1 MSTAR
6 ILVINDDP
14 IQLKST
20 SSILEGTGHAVR
32 SYLDASEALAG
43 LTGRDAGVDLFVVD
57 LHMPGIDGWK
67 LCRLLRSPD
76 FPQFNQTPILIVSAT
91 FSGDDVERIT
101 RELGADAFLQVPF
114 TSQELVDFAGSLLV
128 GEKPHKAPVALVVED
143 DEAVMRALV
152 RALETYGYDPRQ
164 AATVEEASVIWS
176 RERVD
181 IALLDYHLP
190 DGTCEALLDRFQT
203 PDSSTVAL
211 VMTGDSDPGLPVRL
225 LARGAD
231 TYVRK
236 PFDPAFAIELARR
249 ASRERSLMRVEAV
262 LEERTRDLRMSE
274 RRYRSLFR
282 TVPDMMLLLDETHR
296 IVEANPEAIQRLS
309 RDGESLIGRS
319 VFDFSIAGAVQ
330 NTLEGVR
337 RITSEGARS
346 FETVFRCSSGEPLPV
361 EVTGREV
368 DLADQQGLLLM
379 ARDVTERIRAE
390 EDRRK
395 LESQLQHAQRLESL
409 GVLAG
414 GVAHDFNNLLV
425 GILGNASLALT
436 DVPEDSPVQDCL
448 VQIEVAARRA
458 AELTGQILTF
468 AGKSKRSSQVIQ
480 LPGLVREIG
489 QLVEPAVSKKA
500 RIAYRLTSTPCSV
513 KGDPGQIRQVVMNL
527 IINASDAL
535 EGSSGTI
542 AVTTGRRQV
551 TTRDLADAVGSLN
564 PETGLYVFLEVA
576 DDGCGMSP
584 DTVERIF
591 EPFFTTKA
599 LGRGLGL
606 ASTLGIVR
614 SHGGHLLVK
623 TAVGGGTTMTVLL
636 PPHRED
642 GGGRRD
648 PAPGPAPPQ
657 AWTQGGT
664 ILVVDDDEAVRGL
677 ARAVLSRN
685 RFRVM
690 EAWDGEAGLEVL
702 RSRRAELD
710 LVLLDLTM
718 PKMSGAEVLAAIRE
732 HDSDLPVLLSSGY
745 TLESVPEALLSLGPT
760 GFVRKPYA
768 PRDLMTEVSA
778 LLSSRITTPQHHR
791 DVVA

>member
-20 SSILEGTGHAVR
+20 SSILEAAGHAVR
-32 SYLDASEALAG
+32 CYLDASEALAG
-43 LTGRDAGVDLFVVD
+43 LTGWDAVVDLFVVD

-91 FSGDDVERIT
+91 FTGDDVERIT
-101 RELGADAFLQVPF
+101 HELGANAFLQVPF
-114 TSQELVDFAGSLLV
+114 TSQELVDFTGSLLV

-143 DEAVMRALV
+143 DEAVMHALV
-152 RALETYGYDPRQ
+152 RALEAYGYDPRE

-176 RERVD
+176 RERID

-203 PDSSTVAL
+203 SDSSTVAL
-211 VMTGDSDPGLPVRL
+211 VMTGDSDPDLPVGL
-225 LARGAD
+225 LARGAGA
-231 TYVRK
+231 YLRK

-262 LEERTRDLRMSE
+262 LEKRTGELRMSE
-274 RRYRSLFR
+274 RRYQSLFR

-309 RDGESLIGRS
+309 RDGESLIGHS
-319 VFDFSIAGAVQ
+319 VFDFSIPEAV
-330 NTLEGVR
+330 NDTLEGVG
-337 RITSEGARS
+337 RITSERARR
-346 FETVFRCSSGEPLPV
+346 FETVFMCGTGEPLHV
-361 EVTGREV
+361 EVTGRVV
-368 DLADQQGLLLM
+368 DLADQQGMLLM
-379 ARDVTERIRAE
+379 ARDVTERVRAE

-436 DVPEDSPVQDCL
+436 DVPEDSPVQECL

-468 AGKSKRSSQVIQ
+468 AGKSKFSRQVIH
-480 LPGLVREIG
+480 LPDLVREMG

-500 RIAYRLTSTPCSV
+500 QLAYRLTNTRDSV

-527 IINASDAL
+527 IMNASDAL
-535 EGSSGTI
+535 EGRSGTI
-542 AVTTGRRQV
+542 TVTTGRRQM

-564 PETGLYVFLEVA
+564 PEAGAYVFLEVA

-623 TAVGGGTTMTVLL
+623 TTVGGGTAITVLL
-636 PPHRED
+636 PPHGKD
-642 GGGRRD
+642 GTARRD
-648 PAPGPAPPQ
+648 PAPDPAPQ
-657 AWTQGGT
+657 AWTRGGT
-664 ILVVDDDEAVRGL
+664 ILVVDDEEAVRGL

-690 EAWDGEAGLEVL
+690 EAWDGEAGLELL
-702 RSRRAELD
+702 RSRRAEVD

-718 PKMSGAEVLAAIRE
+718 PKMSGEEVLAAIRE

-745 TLESVPEALLSLGPT
+745 TLESMPEALLSLGPT

-768 PRDLMTEVSA
+768 PRDLMIEVSS
-778 LLSSRITTPQHHR
+778 LLTTRQSLQGR
-791 DVVA
+791 RNIVA